1 MADTTAQGESSEAIR
16 AGAITSVL
24 GYCLRRAQISVFQ
37 KFIAEFDTL
46 KIRPAEYSVLVLIG
60 DNPGRKQIEIAEV
73 LGIKRANFVPL
84 LHDMERRGL
93 VKRSP
98 SAEDRRANALH
109 LTEEGEALL
118 AQARV
123 LHAELENELVARLG
137 GAGKR
142 DQLIALLEKL
152 T

>member
-1 MADTTAQGESSEAIR
+1 MADRAAPAEGSDAIR
-16 AGAITSVL
+16 AEGISSVL
-24 GYCLRRAQISVFQ
+24 GYRLRRAQISVFQ
-37 KFIAEFDTL
+37 KFIAEFEAL
-46 KIRPAEYSVLVLIG
+46 RIRPAEYSVLLLIG

-84 LHDMERRGL
+84 LHDLEGRGL

-98 SAEDRRANALH
+98 SVEDRRANALH

-118 AQARV
+118 ARARV
-123 LHAELENELVARLG
+123 MHAELENELVARLG

-142 DQLIALLEKL
+142 DQLLALLDKL